1 MSKDNV
7 FHFFTK
13 AAQKEPLQEKLQTV
27 LSPQELVD
35 LGKEEGFEFS
45 SEHIDEA
52 LTELK
57 QKPGFWGKLAE
68 AALAAFSPA
77 HDNYPSIGVQPFSGD
92 SNESS

>member
-7 FHFFTK
+7 FNFFSR
-13 AAQKEPLQEKLQTV
+13 AAQKEPLQEKLQAV
-27 LSPQELVD
+27 SSPQELVN

-45 SEHIDEA
+45 SEHVDEA

-68 AALAAFSPA
+68 AALAVFSPA
-77 HDNYPSIGVQPFSGD
+77 HDNYPNIGVQPFSGEPSE
-92 SNESS
+92 SN

>member
-13 AAQKEPLQEKLQTV
+13 VAQKEPLQEKLQSV
-27 LSPQELVD
+27 SSPQELVE

-45 SEHIDEA
+45 SENLDEA

-57 QKPGFWGKLAE
+57 QKPGFWSKLAE
-68 AALAAFSPA
+68 AALAVFSPA
-77 HDNYPSIGVQPFSGD
+77 HDNYPNIGVQPFSGD
-92 SNESS
+92 ANEST

>member
-7 FHFFTK
+7 FRFFTK
-13 AAQKEPLQEKLQTV
+13 AAQKKPLQQKLQAV
-27 LSPQELVD
+27 ASPQELVN

-45 SEHIDEA
+45 SEHVGEV
-52 LTELK
+52 LKELQ

-77 HDNYPSIGVQPFSGD
+77 HDNYPNIGVQPFSGD
-92 SNESS
+92 PNESI